1 MSKIPQMRN
10 ERKSKGTYQA
20 HHSAVTRM
28 DPSRQSYTSDEAS
41 DETVSLLQQRSSTN
55 RSSDLE
61 HGTASS
67 PASSSSSSLPST
79 HTTTINKTN
88 ENNKNNEL
96 DDDDDNDDDDD
107 DEDLATC
114 GACEYNTHV
123 VSLILLSGSFFCL
136 FAPFSAIQNLESSL
150 NASDKLGATAI
161 ATLYLVYV
169 CLKNDLQ
176 FFFFFLLSLFAV
188 IIIVFQVCN

>member
-1 MSKIPQMRN
+1 M
-10 ERKSKGTYQA
+10 KGGRLFGWGEA
-20 HHSAVTRM
+20 HTITSAVTRM
-28 DPSRQSYTSDEAS
+28 DPSRLSYTSDEAS
-41 DETVSLLQQRSSTN
+41 DETVSLLQQRSRTN
-55 RSSDLE
+55 RSSNLE

-96 DDDDDNDDDDD
+96 DDDDDDDDDD

-169 CLKNDLQ
+169 CLKNDLK
-176 FFFFFLLSLFAV
+176 FFFFFYLQLLLLYFKYV
-188 IIIVFQVCN
+188 TDTRE

>member
-1 MSKIPQMRN
+1 
-10 ERKSKGTYQA
+10 
-20 HHSAVTRM
+20 M

-67 PASSSSSSLPST
+67 PTSSSSSSLPSST

-96 DDDDDNDDDDD
+96 DDDDDDDD

-123 VSLILLSGSFFCL
+123 VSLLLLSGSFFCL

-169 CLKNDLQ
+169 PCWKM
-176 FFFFFLLSLFAV
+176 
-188 IIIVFQVCN
+188 I